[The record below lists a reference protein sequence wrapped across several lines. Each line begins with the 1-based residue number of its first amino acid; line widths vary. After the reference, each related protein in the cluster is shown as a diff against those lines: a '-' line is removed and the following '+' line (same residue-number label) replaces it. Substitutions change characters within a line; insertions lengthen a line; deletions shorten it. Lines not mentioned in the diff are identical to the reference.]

1 MNQDSA
7 VRWVHHHYEVGTRF
21 EAGIKLLGTEVKAV
35 REGRVDLRGSF
46 VRVRDGEAVLTGAKI
61 YKYSKDGSS
70 RLYDPERPRVLLL
83 NKAEIRSIGGLLG
96 QKGVVIVPLKIF
108 STHRII
114 KVELG
119 ISRGKKK
126 YDHREDLKKRQQER
140 DIERELTG
148 VTRFA

>member
-61 YKYSKDGSS
+61 YKYSKDGSG